1 MIKATAKPNAP
12 IILAQS
18 AVAVSKTGD
27 TNEATLASITI
38 PAGAMGAN
46 GSLRLT
52 TVWSM
57 TNNANV
63 KNVITKWGG
72 TNIATLACASM
83 TTYREQRQIHNRNA
97 LNSQV
102 CFISSFGGWS
112 NSGVAIGTAAKDTSQ
127 DQVLAIATQLA
138 VGTDTAT
145 LEAYTLELI
154 QG

>member
-52 TVWSM
+52 TVWS
-57 TNNANV
+57 A
-63 KNVITKWGG
+63 
-72 TNIATLACASM
+72 ATLRLRKVVGWQTALFAGCSKIGHGRCETPAS
-83 TTYREQRQIHNRNA
+83 RR
-97 LNSQV
+97 
-102 CFISSFGGWS
+102 
-112 NSGVAIGTAAKDTSQ
+112 
-127 DQVLAIATQLA
+127 IAFA
-138 VGTDTAT
+138 RCGPFAT
-145 LEAYTLELI
+145 
-154 QG
+154 